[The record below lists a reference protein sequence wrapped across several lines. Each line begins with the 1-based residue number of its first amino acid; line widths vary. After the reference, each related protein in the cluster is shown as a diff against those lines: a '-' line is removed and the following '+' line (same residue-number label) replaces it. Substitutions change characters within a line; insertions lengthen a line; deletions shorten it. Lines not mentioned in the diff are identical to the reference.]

1 MMNRKRKKQE
11 IQKPQERRVITK
23 KNKSFESKSIE
34 ITWAKV
40 RINTDFETGAR
51 TLKLSLNN
59 TFIVKNS
66 MTFNP
71 NMYCNYKL
79 KWHPHCVHQPLAM
92 GEDQSCTFTNLP
104 SFWRK
109 TSDNWKRAVMLAS
122 STKQKIG
129 DDQRSQPERGT
140 QMETNRKGAAHSRRK
155 RRQKQHRTWRAWF
168 GRSAGFWK
176 APQ

>member
-79 KWHPHCVHQPLAM
+79 K
-92 GEDQSCTFTNLP
+92 
-104 SFWRK
+104 
-109 TSDNWKRAVMLAS
+109 
-122 STKQKIG
+122 
-129 DDQRSQPERGT
+129 
-140 QMETNRKGAAHSRRK
+140 
-155 RRQKQHRTWRAWF
+155 
-168 GRSAGFWK
+168 
-176 APQ
+176 